1 MGEGRHMMTILM
13 IMTNILIM
21 AMMNNKKVGNY
32 GGGGAVQKLHPRKAP
47 TLAIIKVINKAIIFV
62 TDAIL
67 IPHAYD
73 AGIERGFVD
82 RPRHK
87 VDHHRLHPLQRQHQ
101 HVLHCQGPPHSQT
114 DYSYL

>member
-1 MGEGRHMMTILM
+1 
-13 IMTNILIM
+13 
-21 AMMNNKKVGNY
+21 MNDKKVGNY

-47 TLAIIKVINKAIIFV
+47 TLAIIKVIIKAIILI
-62 TDAIL
+62 TDVIL
-67 IPHAYD
+67 IFD

-101 HVLHCQGPPHSQT
+101 HVLHCQGIK
-114 DYSYL
+114 DDIKVDLFDGDFGIKLFRLL